1 MSRNEGK
8 VSGKFSWLLS
18 FGVFSVVLTILL
30 ALFFYRA
37 LSDNLLETKQIF
49 LNKQVEL
56 AANEAQRRFTNL
68 NSEMISFANSP
79 ENLGNLDLEVQAV
92 FDDARARRILNNY
105 FSLIDTLY
113 IQQKGKTVYYRLNAN
128 NYFEKGT
135 VQKELIKASCQTCLF
150 AASTRS
156 SMKILLKLNLF
167 NFFSEST
174 LNYYLGKGTYKFV
187 FQNDELLE
195 LHTSNNFTKETIS
208 KAVYDRMY
216 REITGGL
223 RGSYEGELSIGNG
236 GQLPVLIVQY
246 PFYLHE
252 LGRGFGFVFVQEI
265 GTVTSGI
272 YGTYF
277 FIFAALFGLLLIILF
292 FIFKYLKTSH
302 EKNLLLEKNSKEL
315 EELFRQQTMLL
326 QQTKGFVYYHDK
338 NWKLYQISEN
348 VENVLGYDMN
358 VLLETDKRDVF
369 ESNYQNY
376 LDEIEK
382 SVREKRDYFYYECHM
397 RRKGGEQIRVKLFE
411 KLFYDRMGMFNGG
424 VGICT
429 DIDEKYLA
437 DQELIK
443 SENRLR
449 SVLKS
454 LPDIIFIY
462 NNEGVFLDYY
472 VQDESM
478 LLVSPE
484 LSVGKTLKEVVQGA
498 KGEEL
503 MEAFFKAARTGKMQ
517 TREMELLL
525 DIGRRFFEIR
535 FFKLDENRI
544 MSVARDITGQ
554 KLWERGLKEAKE
566 AAERANIE
574 KSRFLANMSHEIRTP
589 MNGLLGIIGLLQNT
603 SMTTE
608 QEKLVRVISDSGES
622 LLSIVNDILDY
633 SKIEAGKL
641 ELNPLSF
648 DIRKELNRI
657 INVFT
662 GMAHTK
668 KIKIDLKV
676 DKDIPEFVEL
686 DKDKLSQ
693 IFVNIIGNAVKFS
706 YFEGKISVLIKGEIL
721 FTDNLILHCVIK
733 DNGIGIPEDKVSLL
747 TIPFTQ
753 VGELQHSEYKGSG
766 LGLAIANR
774 LIELMGGSLQVDSEL
789 GTGSTFSFTLM
800 ARTKSQES
808 PIVTKE
814 ESLDTPKD
822 FENISEIYPL
832 EILLVEDNEINLQ
845 FMTMLMNQMGYE
857 VSVASNGLEAIQ
869 MVEKKHFELI
879 FMDNQMPGMDGIE
892 ATKLIRAIPHGYNA
906 SIIGLSANVFK
917 TDIEMA
923 LKAGMDDYLTKP
935 VRISDIIEKIKDCH
949 RGLYK
954 KKPL

>member
-1 MSRNEGK
+1 MRINEGR
-8 VSGKFSWLLS
+8 VSEKFSWLLS
-18 FGVFSVVLTILL
+18 FGIFSVVLTILL

-37 LSDNLLETKQIF
+37 LSDNLIETRQIF

-68 NSEMISFANSP
+68 NSEIVSFANSP
-79 ENLGNLDLEVQAV
+79 ENLDNLDQEVQEV
-92 FDDARARRILNNY
+92 FYDARARRILNTY
-105 FSLIDTLY
+105 YSLIDTLY
-113 IQQKGKTVYYRLNAN
+113 IQQRGKTIYYRLNTN

-135 VQKELIKASCQTCLF
+135 VQKELPRTSCHTCLF

-156 SMKILLKLNLF
+156 DVKILLKLNLL

-174 LNYYLGKGTYKFV
+174 LNYYLGMGAYKFA
-187 FQNDELLE
+187 FQDDKLLE
-195 LHTSNNFTKETIS
+195 LHTSSNFPSQTIN
-208 KAVYDRMY
+208 KRVYDRMY

-223 RGSYEGELSIGNG
+223 RGSYEGELIDSEGHRE
-236 GQLPVLIVQY
+236 PVLIVQY
-246 PFYLHE
+246 PFNLHE
-252 LGRGFGFVFVQEI
+252 LGRGYGFVFVQEKSY
-265 GTVTSGI
+265 VTSGI

-277 FIFAALFGLLLIILF
+277 FIFAALFGLLLVILV
-292 FIFKYLKTSH
+292 FIFKYLKTSN
-302 EKNLLLEKNSKEL
+302 EKNLLLEMNSKEL

-326 QQTKGFVYYHDK
+326 QQTKGFIYYHDK

-348 VENVLGYDMN
+348 VKNVLGYETKEM
-358 VLLETDKRDVF
+358 LETEKSEIF
-369 ESNYQNY
+369 EGNFQTY

-382 SVREKRDYFYYECHM
+382 SVSEKSDYFYYESHI
-397 RRKGGEQIRVKLFE
+397 RGKSGEQIRVKLFE
-411 KLFYDRMGMFNGG
+411 KLFYDTTGAFSGG

-462 NNEGVFLDYY
+462 DNEGVYLDYY

-478 LLVSPE
+478 LLVPPE
-484 LSVGKTLKEVVQGA
+484 FSMGKSIKEVVQGA

-544 MSVARDITGQ
+544 MSVGRDITGQ

-566 AAERANIE
+566 AAEHANIE

-603 SMTTE
+603 RMTIE

-662 GMAHTK
+662 GMAHSK
-668 KIKIDLKV
+668 KIKIRLNI
-676 DKDIPEFVEL
+676 DKEIPEFVEL

-706 YFEGKISVLIKGEIL
+706 HYEGKISVVIKGEIL

-733 DNGIGIPEDKVSLL
+733 DNGIGIPEDKVSML
-747 TIPFTQ
+747 TMPFTQ
-753 VGELQHSEYKGSG
+753 VGESQNSEYKGTG

-774 LIELMGGSLQVDSEL
+774 LIELMGGSLHVDSEV

-800 ARTKSQES
+800 ARTKNKES
-808 PIVTKE
+808 PLLQKE
-814 ESLDTPKD
+814 DSLDTPKD
-822 FENISEIYPL
+822 LENIAEYYPL
-832 EILLVEDNEINLQ
+832 KVLLVEDSEINLQ
-845 FMTMLMNQMGYE
+845 FMTMLMSQMGYK
-857 VSVASNGLEAIQ
+857 VSVATNGLDAIK
-869 MVEKKHFELI
+869 MVEKKQFDLI

-892 ATKLIRAIPHGYNA
+892 ATKLIRATPHGYNA

-917 TDIEMA
+917 TDIDMA

-935 VRISDIIEKIKDCH
+935 VRIKDIINKIKDCH
-949 RGLYK
+949 NGLYGK
-954 KKPL
+954 K

>member
-1 MSRNEGK
+1 MQINKGR
-8 VSGKFSWLLS
+8 VSEKFSWLFSL
-18 FGVFSVVLTILL
+18 GILSVVLTILL

-37 LSDNLLETKQIF
+37 LSDNLLETRQIF
-49 LNKQVEL
+49 LSKQVEL
-56 AANEAQRRFTNL
+56 ASNEAQRRFSNL
-68 NSEMISFANSP
+68 NSEIISFANSP
-79 ENLGNLDLEVQAV
+79 ENLGNFDLDVQEV

-113 IQQKGKTVYYRLNAN
+113 IQQRGKTMFYRLNAN
-128 NYFEKGT
+128 NYFEKGI
-135 VQKELIKASCQTCLF
+135 VQKELTKSSCQACLF

-156 SMKILLKLNLF
+156 DVRILLKLNLF

-174 LNYYLGKGTYKFV
+174 LNYYLGMGSFKFV

-195 LHTSNNFTKETIS
+195 LHTSNNFHKEAFS
-208 KAVYDRMY
+208 KGVYDRMY

-223 RGSYEGELSIGNG
+223 RGSYEGDLADGNG
-236 GQLPVLIVQY
+236 GQIPVLIVQY

-252 LGRGFGFVFVQEI
+252 LGKVFGFVFVQEKSP
-265 GTVTSGI
+265 VTSRI
-272 YGTYF
+272 YGNYF
-277 FIFAALFGLLLIILF
+277 FIFAALFGLLLIILIF
-292 FIFKYLKTSH
+292 VFKYFRSSH

-315 EELFRQQTMLL
+315 QELFRQQTMLL
-326 QQTKGFVYYHDK
+326 QQTKGFVYYHDPDW
-338 NWKLYQISEN
+338 NLYQISEN
-348 VENVLGYDMN
+348 VKSVLGYDAKEM
-358 VLLETDKRDVF
+358 VEIDCRDVF
-369 ESNYQNY
+369 EANFQNY
-376 LDEIEK
+376 SDQIERSLK
-382 SVREKRDYFYYECHM
+382 ENCEFFYYESDV
-397 RRKGGEQIRVKLFE
+397 RRKTGEQIRVRMFE
-411 KLFYDRMGMFNGG
+411 KLFYDDLGRFGGG

-472 VQDESM
+472 VQDVSL
-478 LLVSPE
+478 LLVPPE
-484 LSVGKTLKEVVQGA
+484 SSMGKNIKDVIQGS

-503 MEAFFKAARTGKMQ
+503 MDAFSKAVRTGKMQ

-544 MSVARDITGQ
+544 MSVGRDITGQ
-554 KLWERGLKEAKE
+554 KLWERGLKDAKE
-566 AAERANIE
+566 AAEQANIE

-603 SMTTE
+603 SMTGE
-608 QEKLVRVISDSGES
+608 QKKLIKIISDSGES

-641 ELNPLSF
+641 ELKPISF

-657 INVFT
+657 VNVFS
-662 GMAHTK
+662 GLAQTK
-668 KIKIDLKV
+668 KIKITLKV
-676 DKDIPEFVEL
+676 DKDIPEFTEL

-693 IFVNIIGNAVKFS
+693 IFINIIGNAVKFS
-706 YFEGKISVLIKGEIL
+706 HHDGKILVIIKGEIL

-733 DNGIGIPEDKVSLL
+733 DNGVGIPKDKVSML
-747 TIPFTQ
+747 TMPFTQ
-753 VGELQHSEYKGSG
+753 VEESQTLEYKGTG

-774 LIELMGGSLQVDSEL
+774 LIELMGGSLQIDSEL

-800 ARTKSQES
+800 ARTKHQEFDHLQTVENVDI
-808 PIVTKE
+808 PE
-814 ESLDTPKD
+814 DLG
-822 FENISEIYPL
+822 NISGMYPL
-832 EILLVEDNEINLQ
+832 DVLLVEDNEINLQ
-845 FMTMLMNQMGYE
+845 FMTMLMKQMGYE
-857 VSVASNGLEAIQ
+857 VSVATNGLEAIQ
-869 MVEKKHFELI
+869 MVEKKYFDLI

-892 ATKLIRAIPHGYNA
+892 ATRVVRAIPQGYSA

-917 TDIEMA
+917 TDIDRAFE
-923 LKAGMDDYLTKP
+923 AGMDDYLTKP
-935 VRISDIIEKIKDCH
+935 VRIKDIIEKIRDCYQ
-949 RGLYK
+949 GLYK
-954 KKPL
+954 RK

>member
-1 MSRNEGK
+1 MRISGGK
-8 VSGKFSWLLS
+8 VSEKFSWLFSL
-18 FGVFSVVLTILL
+18 GIFSVVLTILL

-37 LSDNLLETKQIF
+37 LSGNLLESRQIF

-56 AANEAQRRFTNL
+56 AANEAERRFSNL
-68 NSEMISFANSP
+68 NSEIISFANSP
-79 ENLGNLDLEVQAV
+79 ENSGNLDLEVQAV

-105 FSLIDTLY
+105 YSLIDTLY
-113 IQQKGKTVYYRLNAN
+113 IQQKAMTVYYRLNTN

-135 VQKELIKASCQTCLF
+135 VKKELTKSSCQTCLF
-150 AASTRS
+150 AGSTRS
-156 SMKILLKLNLF
+156 NVKIMLKLNLL

-174 LNYYLGKGTYKFV
+174 LNYYLGMGAYKFV

-195 LHTSNNFTKETIS
+195 LHASNNFNKQALNKS
-208 KAVYDRMY
+208 VYDRIY

-223 RGSYEGELSIGNG
+223 RGSYEGELNDESGSKI
-236 GQLPVLIVQY
+236 PVIIAQY
-246 PFYLHE
+246 PFKFHE
-252 LGRGFGFVFVQEI
+252 LGQRFGFVFVQEKAP
-265 GTVTSGI
+265 VTSGI

-277 FIFAALFGLLLIILF
+277 FIFAALFVLLLIILV
-292 FIFKYLKTSH
+292 FIFKFVKTSH
-302 EKNLLLEKNSKEL
+302 EKNLLLERNSSEL
-315 EELFRQQTMLL
+315 EDVFNQQTMLL

-348 VENVLGYDMN
+348 VKNVLGYDTREM
-358 VLLETDKRDVF
+358 LGIEKKDVF
-369 ESNYQNY
+369 DNNFQNY

-382 SVREKRDYFYYECHM
+382 SVREKLDYFYHETHI
-397 RRKGGEQIRVKLFE
+397 RRKSGEQIRAKLFE
-411 KLFYDRMGMFNGG
+411 KLFYDASGKFSGG

-462 NNEGVFLDYY
+462 NNEGIFLDYY

-478 LLVSPE
+478 LLVAPE
-484 LSVGKTLKEVVQGA
+484 LSIGKNLKDVVQGV

-503 MEAFFKAARTGKMQ
+503 MKAFFKATRTGKMQ
-517 TREMELLL
+517 TKEIELLL

-535 FFKLDENRI
+535 FFKLDENRM
-544 MSVARDITGQ
+544 MSAARDITAQ
-554 KLWERGLKEAKE
+554 KLWEKGLKEAKE
-566 AAERANIE
+566 AAEQANVE

-603 SMTTE
+603 KQTGE
-608 QEKLVRVISDSGES
+608 QEKLVRIISDSGES

-648 DIRKELNRI
+648 NIRKELNRI

-662 GMAHTK
+662 GMAHPK
-668 KIKIDLKV
+668 KIKIQLKV
-676 DKDIPEFVEL
+676 DEDIPEFIEL

-706 YFEGKISVLIKGEIL
+706 HYEGNISVVIKGEIL

-733 DNGIGIPEDKVSLL
+733 DDGIGIPKDKVSLL
-747 TIPFTQ
+747 IMPFTQ
-753 VGELQHSEYKGSG
+753 VEDSHKSEYKGTG

-774 LIELMGGSLQVDSEL
+774 LIELMGGSLQIDSEL
-789 GTGSTFSFTLM
+789 GAGSTFSFTLM
-800 ARTKSQES
+800 ARTKQQES
-808 PIVTKE
+808 QLLKE
-814 ESLDTPKD
+814 ENNLETPQDLK
-822 FENISEIYPL
+822 NISKIYPL
-832 EILLVEDNEINLQ
+832 EVLLVEDNEINLQ
-845 FMTMLMNQMGYE
+845 FMTMLMSQMGYE
-857 VSVASNGLEAIQ
+857 VSVATNGLEAIQ
-869 MVEKKHFELI
+869 MVENNNFELI
-879 FMDNQMPGMDGIE
+879 FMDNQMPGLDGIE
-892 ATKLIRAIPHGYNA
+892 ATKIIRTIPKGYSA

-917 TDIEMA
+917 TDIDTA
-923 LKAGMDDYLTKP
+923 IKAGMDDYLTKP
-935 VRISDIIEKIKDCH
+935 VRISDIIEKIKDCYQS
-949 RGLYK
+949 LNK
-954 KKPL
+954 KK

>member
-1 MSRNEGK
+1 MRINEGK
-8 VSGKFSWLLS
+8 VSEKFSWLLS
-18 FGVFSVVLTILL
+18 FGICSVVLTILL
-30 ALFFYRA
+30 AFFFYRA
-37 LSDNLLETKQIF
+37 LSDNLLESRQIF

-68 NSEMISFANSP
+68 NSEIVSLANSP
-79 ENLGNLDLEVQAV
+79 ENSGNLDVEVQAV
-92 FDDARARRILNNY
+92 VDDARARRILNSY
-105 FSLIDTLY
+105 YSLIDTLY
-113 IQQKGKTVYYRLNAN
+113 IQQRGKTIYYRLNAN

-135 VQKELIKASCQTCLF
+135 IDKELTKASCQSCLF
-150 AASTRS
+150 ET
-156 SMKILLKLNLF
+156 SMKNNIKILLKLNLY
-167 NFFSEST
+167 NFFSEAT
-174 LNYYLGKGTYKFV
+174 LNYYLGMGAYKFV

-195 LHTSNNFTKETIS
+195 LHSSNNFQKEAITKT
-208 KAVYDRMY
+208 VYDRMY

-223 RGSYEGELSIGNG
+223 RGSYGGELMDGE
-236 GQLPVLIVQY
+236 GQQIPVLIVQY
-246 PFYLHE
+246 PFNLHE
-252 LGRGFGFVFVQEI
+252 LGRSYSFVFIQEKSP
-265 GTVTSGI
+265 VTSGI

-277 FIFAALFGLLLIILF
+277 FIFAALFGLLLIILV
-292 FIFKYLKTSH
+292 FIFNYLKTSN
-302 EKNLLLEKNSKEL
+302 EKNSLLEKNSKAL
-315 EELFRQQTMLL
+315 KELFRQQTMLL
-326 QQTKGFVYYHDK
+326 QQTKGFVYYHDQH
-338 NWKLYQISEN
+338 WKLYQISEN
-348 VENVLGYDMN
+348 VKNVIGYESKEMLD
-358 VLLETDKRDVF
+358 TDKSEIF
-369 ESNYQNY
+369 EGNFQIY

-382 SVREKRDYFYYECHM
+382 SLKEKSDYFYYETHV
-397 RRKGGEQIRVKLFE
+397 RRKSGEKIRVKLFE
-411 KLFYDRMGMFNGG
+411 KLFYDTAGTFSGG

-462 NNEGVFLDYY
+462 NNEGVYLDYY
-472 VQDESM
+472 VQDESL
-478 LLVSPE
+478 LLVTPE
-484 LSVGKTLKEVVQGA
+484 SSMGKSIRDVVQGA

-566 AAERANIE
+566 AAEQANIE

-603 SMTTE
+603 RLTIE

-662 GMAHTK
+662 GMAHSK
-668 KIKIDLKV
+668 KIKIRLNV
-676 DKDIPEFVEL
+676 DKEIPDIVEL

-706 YFEGKISVLIKGEIL
+706 HYEGKISVVIKGEIL

-747 TIPFTQ
+747 TMPFIQ
-753 VGELQHSEYKGSG
+753 VGESQNSEYKGTG

-774 LIELMGGSLQVDSEL
+774 LIELMGGSLHVDSEV

-800 ARTKSQES
+800 SRTKNKES
-808 PIVTKE
+808 PILHKE
-814 ESLDTPKD
+814 DNLDTPKD
-822 FENISEIYPL
+822 LKNIARIYPL
-832 EILLVEDNEINLQ
+832 EVLLVEDSEINLQ
-845 FMTMLMNQMGYE
+845 FMTMLMSQMGYE
-857 VSVASNGLEAIQ
+857 VSVATNGLEAIR
-869 MVEKKHFELI
+869 MVEKKKFELI

-892 ATKLIRAIPHGYNA
+892 ATKLIRTIPHGYNS

-917 TDIEMA
+917 TDIDMA

-935 VRISDIIEKIKDCH
+935 VRIKDIIDKIKDCH
-949 RGLYK
+949 NGLYRK
-954 KKPL
+954 E

>member
-1 MSRNEGK
+1 MRITGGK
-8 VSGKFSWLLS
+8 VSEKFSWLLS
-18 FGVFSVVLTILL
+18 FGIFSVVLTILL

-37 LSDNLLETKQIF
+37 LSDNLLETRRIF

-68 NSEMISFANSP
+68 NSEIVSFANSP
-79 ENLGNLDLEVQAV
+79 ENSGNLDLEVQAAL
-92 FDDARARRILNNY
+92 DDARARRILNSFY
-105 FSLIDTLY
+105 SLIDTLY
-113 IQQKGKTVYYRLNAN
+113 IQQRGKTTYYRLNAN

-135 VQKELIKASCQTCLF
+135 VIKELTKTSCQACLF
-150 AASTRS
+150 AASMRNNV
-156 SMKILLKLNLF
+156 KILLKLNLF

-174 LNYYLGKGTYKFV
+174 SNYYLGMGSYKFV
-187 FQNDELLE
+187 FQNDQLYE
-195 LHTSNNFTKETIS
+195 LHTSSNFS
-208 KAVYDRMY
+208 KDAINKAAYDHMY

-223 RGSYEGELSIGNG
+223 RGTYDGELTDADGSTI
-236 GQLPVLIVQY
+236 PVLLVQY

-252 LGRGFGFVFVQEI
+252 LGQGFGFVFVQEKAL
-265 GTVTSGI
+265 VTSGI
-272 YGTYF
+272 YGTHF
-277 FIFAALFGLLLIILF
+277 FIFAALFGLLLIIF
-292 FIFKYLKTSH
+292 VFIFKYLKTSN

-348 VENVLGYDMN
+348 VKNVLGFDRKEM
-358 VLLETDKRDVF
+358 LETDKSEIF
-369 ESNYQNY
+369 EGDFQVY

-382 SVREKRDYFYYECHM
+382 SVLGKNDYFYYETHI
-397 RRKGGEQIRVKLFE
+397 RRKSGELIRVKLFE
-411 KLFYDRMGMFNGG
+411 KLFYDSAGSFSGG

-462 NNEGVFLDYY
+462 NNEGVYLDYY
-472 VQDESM
+472 VQDESL
-478 LLVSPE
+478 LLVPPE
-484 LSVGKTLKEVVQGA
+484 FSMGKRIKDVVQGS

-503 MEAFFKAARTGKMQ
+503 MEAFNKAVGTGKMQ

-544 MSVARDITGQ
+544 MSVGRDITGQ
-554 KLWERGLKEAKE
+554 KLWEKGLKEAKE
-566 AAERANIE
+566 AAEQANIE

-603 SMTTE
+603 RLTIE

-662 GMAHTK
+662 GMVHTK
-668 KIKIDLKV
+668 KIKIHLNV
-676 DKDIPEFVEL
+676 DKDIPEYVEL

-693 IFVNIIGNAVKFS
+693 IFINIIGNAVKFS
-706 YFEGKISVLIKGEIL
+706 HYEGQILVIIKGEIL

-733 DNGIGIPEDKVSLL
+733 DNGIGIPEDKVALL
-747 TIPFTQ
+747 TMPFTQ
-753 VGELQHSEYKGSG
+753 VGESQNSEYKGTG

-774 LIELMGGSLQVDSEL
+774 LIELMGGSLQVDSQV
-789 GTGSTFSFTLM
+789 GSGSTFSFTLM
-800 ARTKSQES
+800 ARTKNQES
-808 PIVTKE
+808 PILKKE
-814 ESLDTPKD
+814 DQRDTPKD
-822 FENISEIYPL
+822 LENISKMYPL
-832 EILLVEDNEINLQ
+832 KVLLVEDSDINLQ
-845 FMTMLMNQMGYE
+845 FMTMLLGQMGYK
-857 VSVASNGLEAIQ
+857 VSVATNGMEAIK
-869 MVEKKHFELI
+869 MVEKGQFELI

-892 ATKLIRAIPHGYNA
+892 ATKLIRTIPNGYNA
-906 SIIGLSANVFK
+906 TIVGLSANVFK

-935 VRISDIIEKIKDCH
+935 VRIKDIIEKIKDCH
-949 RGLYK
+949 NGLYRK
-954 KKPL
+954 K